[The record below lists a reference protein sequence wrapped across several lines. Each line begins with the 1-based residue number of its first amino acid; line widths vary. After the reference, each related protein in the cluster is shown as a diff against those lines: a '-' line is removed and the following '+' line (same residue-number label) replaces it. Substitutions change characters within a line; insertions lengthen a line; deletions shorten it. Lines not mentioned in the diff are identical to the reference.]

1 MRKPASGAVRAR
13 TALSSLVVV
22 VVALIG
28 CQAGAEETETTDQ
41 AIANDTAAC
50 QLIDP
55 AVRRATLIALHAS
68 GAPPFCSAGDD
79 DCPCGAYCAPD
90 GVCRVDCLADMPPP
104 DLACGVGLECTPL
117 GRCADAPDDPGP
129 TIAFAIEVDPPVL
142 VADTAAGP
150 ATVTAEVTLVANSL
164 DAVDLVGD
172 ATVFAGLAERRDPD
186 ATGLPLVR
194 CATAAAFDDG
204 CEFDTAWTFD
214 VVSGSLRS
222 APRAVEVQLP
232 QGVTEAAW
240 TLEVRSDG
248 AEALATSVVR
258 AVPAVHPAHDRGRY
272 RGTVRFDNPGTT
284 MDTLLEPGLELDV
297 EAVVTATH
305 VALIEPTR
313 LLLPQGQIVLPR
325 AAGQVTLL
333 RWLTSDATVSPVHLD
348 ARLSASALDYDAA
361 TGTLAATIALADD
374 AAHPEDLDLAL
385 ARADEPV
392 VACTT
397 SPICGTGAYCNTVMQ
412 VCLPGAAPPTQ
423 SIVAATA
430 PAAQLVGNG
439 AKSGLFEAWGKKA
452 AMVAEA
458 NPAHLG
464 GTGVSAIE
472 SAYCYRNPGQ
482 LGLGWLRPTVILEPS
497 LDLACNDGLP
507 QRTFAHANASVEAVG
522 QPGSETFDLLASCL
536 ADLAVIPGVATPASI
551 LPERTC
557 ASLGRFILTLL
568 PYSSTDL
575 PDRFTQSRIVQVVRQ
590 WLGVQAYVANAITQ
604 DQARHDAL
612 GDSAAP
618 AHQRLGGAVDLVE
631 RGWRLLL
638 DARVRRQFTAGPG
651 VEGSTLWPDYRTAGR
666 PATRWTFNHPTTPLA
681 DTEGD
686 VDLRD
691 CDGAED
697 GELRVPWHY
706 EGAPAPAPCT
716 TDVGVALPPQSFSI
730 AGRMWL
736 PITEYEFFVAQRAG
750 EAYFTITH
758 YRESD
763 EDYFDVWSHDL
774 ISGHQGYAH
783 FGPGDVNNNF
793 LVFTFDGA
801 LPRLIVHG
809 QEFSPLYLTNGGP
822 RWPAGATAV
831 SFNTW
836 TPQPADDNEELSTVA
851 ASFDDVSLWDHALT
865 LSEVNALALGYSQT
879 TDPQPPRSQ
888 LTTEGPQILGLPVHV
903 VEAATAYL
911 GLIARYVDAER
922 AMAYEECLAG
932 AGSPARDRAL
942 DRAGRAMRVVRF
954 LTAEAARLAAVPGM
968 AAAPWYPRY
977 TSALA
982 TLAAARRTVVE
993 AIRETATCSNPLGIS
1008 DQDLPLFRGEVDGTV
1023 NQFFASS
1030 RALAALAR
1038 TEAERADAELGDA
1051 RAAYQAQRTS
1061 AYQVAMSAIAKQ
1073 ERMDNLHR
1081 EYEQVLRRY
1090 CGAPSAGQSLLDQF
1104 LAGTLDVSTCYLTPA
1119 CAGMANTPIA
1129 DIPPSCLRGEIGER
1143 LVAIQ
1148 SAALASAKAIA
1159 DMDRAI
1165 DRFNIE
1171 TIYCA
1176 QRQAHHRQTE
1186 LDLAAH
1192 NENMRKLREQRQNA
1206 GMMGGWAGEIGL
1218 ITAAVVTGNPA
1229 LAVAAVTNGI
1239 DLIKGRVEED
1249 MAQNEA
1255 EEQAAY
1261 ELSAS
1266 TRAHELDLMACFHGA
1281 DLQRYAI
1288 QEAREVIKHAYHSGD
1303 AATANLENAKQEVVA
1318 LVDDAHGRLATEA
1331 ATDRTP
1337 PHHHYWLDESIEQ
1350 FDRHMRYARR
1360 LAYLALRAFEWEAQE
1375 SLGLGGAAMT
1385 AALPDDVLQIVEA
1398 LEQRNGPM
1406 QDELGIIGDT
1416 TIVLSLRDE
1425 ILRLEDLA
1433 TSTTPL
1439 PGDPPLTAE
1448 GALRRLLASDA
1459 TKIYED
1465 GEYLGHGIRFP
1476 MEPAAWSQFTCAERT
1491 WKVSVSLQIDSQPG
1505 GGELNNGSLVLLQSN
1520 AFASQQCRAAERGEL
1535 HVARVTPFKNL
1546 LTGDAPPAFTESPS
1560 HTAMRVDANKNLTRA
1575 TLETMPAP
1583 GEIGFAGRGVFG
1595 QYILLFPSETFE
1607 PTGQAS
1613 WLPRVRDVLIRFD
1626 LVEVTNAPL

>member
-1 MRKPASGAVRAR
+1 MSNAVLRAVRAR
-13 TALSSLVVV
+13 APWSSLVFVL
-22 VVALIG
+22 VA
-28 CQAGAEETETTDQ
+28 CQAGTDPTHTTDQ
-41 AIANDTAAC
+41 SISDDSSAC

-55 AVRRATLIALHAS
+55 AVRRATLLALHAS

-90 GVCRVDCLADMPPP
+90 GVCRVDCLADAPPP

-117 GRCADAPDDPGP
+117 GRCADEPDDPGP

-150 ATVTAEVTLVANSL
+150 ATVTAEVTLVATSV
-164 DAVDLVGD
+164 DAIDLVGD

-194 CATAAAFDDG
+194 CTSAAAFDDG
-204 CEFDTAWTFD
+204 CVFDTAWTFD

-222 APRAVEVQLP
+222 TPRAVEVQLP

-240 TLEVRSDG
+240 TLEVSSDG
-248 AEALATSVVR
+248 AAAPATSVLR

-313 LLLPQGQIVLPR
+313 MLLPEGHVVLPR

-374 AAHPEDLDLAL
+374 AAHAEDLDLAL

-458 NPAHLG
+458 NQAHLG
-464 GTGVSAIE
+464 SAGVGAIE

-482 LGLGWLRPTVILEPS
+482 VGLGWLRPTVILEPS

-568 PYSSTDL
+568 PFSSTDP
-575 PDRFTQSRIVQVVRQ
+575 PDRFSQSRIVQAVRQ
-590 WLGVQAYVANAITQ
+590 WLGVQAYVANGITQ

-618 AHQRLGGAVDLVE
+618 AHQRLGDAIDLVE

-638 DARVRRQFTAGPG
+638 DPRVRHQFATGSDVSA
-651 VEGSTLWPDYRTAGR
+651 STLHPDYRTAGR
-666 PATRWTFNHPTTPLA
+666 PALLWTFNDPTAPLA
-681 DTEGD
+681 DSEGD
-686 VDLRD
+686 ADLHE
-691 CDGAED
+691 CEWTADG
-697 GELRVPWHY
+697 LLLVPWHY
-706 EGAPAPAPCT
+706 GETIPTPCRT
-716 TDVGVALPPQSFSI
+716 NAGVTVPPRTFTI
-730 AGRMWL
+730 AGRFALPLGQYELLVVEGAGAWL
-736 PITEYEFFVAQRAG
+736 AIN
-750 EAYFTITH
+750 H
-758 YRESD
+758 YREED
-763 EDYFDVWSHDL
+763 HDYFEVYSLDSS
-774 ISGHQGYAH
+774 SGHYGYA
-783 FGPGDVNNNF
+783 FFDAGSVNGAF
-793 LVFTFDGA
+793 MAFAFDGVAPRMIVQGQA
-801 LPRLIVHG
+801 LT
-809 QEFSPLYLTNGGP
+809 PLAVTGGGP
-822 RWPAGATAV
+822 RWPAGST
-831 SFNTW
+831 SIWFNTW
-836 TPQPADDNEELSTVA
+836 TPQPLTEDEDLSPVA
-851 ASFDDVSLWDHALT
+851 AAFDDISVWDHALT
-865 LSEVNALALGYSQT
+865 LSEANALAVGYSQT
-879 TDPQPPRSQ
+879 TDPQPPRSP
-888 LTTEGPQILGLPVHV
+888 LTAEGPQILGLPVHV

-932 AGSPARDRAL
+932 AGSSARDRAL
-942 DRAGRAMRVVRF
+942 ARAGRAMRVVHF
-954 LTAEAARLAAVPGM
+954 LTEEAARLAALPGVSE
-968 AAAPWYPRY
+968 AVWYPRY

-982 TLAAARRTVVE
+982 TLAAARRTVV
-993 AIRETATCSNPLGIS
+993 AVIRETGTCSNPLGIS
-1008 DQDLPLFRGEVDGTV
+1008 DQDLPLYRGEVDGTV

-1061 AYQVAMSAIAKQ
+1061 AYQVAMDAIAKQ
-1073 ERMDNLHR
+1073 ERLDELHR

-1090 CGAPSAGQSLLDQF
+1090 CGAPTAGQSLLDPF

-1119 CAGMANTPIA
+1119 CAAMANTPIV

-1143 LVAIQ
+1143 LVAVQ
-1148 SAALASAKAIA
+1148 SAALASAKAQA

-1171 TIYCA
+1171 TVYCA
-1176 QRQAHHRQTE
+1176 QRQAHHRQTAV
-1186 LDLAAH
+1186 DLEAH

-1206 GMMGGWAGEIGL
+1206 GMMGGWAGSIGL
-1218 ITAAVVTGNPA
+1218 VAVGLATGNPA
-1229 LAVAAVTNGI
+1229 LTVAGIANGVSMVRGEI
-1239 DLIKGRVEED
+1239 EGR

-1261 ELSAS
+1261 ELSAAV
-1266 TRAHELDLMACFHGA
+1266 RAHELDLMACFHGA

-1288 QEAREVIKHAYHSGD
+1288 HEAREVIKHAFHSSD
-1303 AATANLENAKQEVVA
+1303 AAMANLENAKQAVVA
-1318 LVDDAHGRLATEA
+1318 LVDEAHGRIATEA
-1331 ATDRTP
+1331 ATNRTP

-1385 AALPDDVLQIVEA
+1385 AALPDDVIEIVEA

-1416 TIVLSLRDE
+1416 TIVLSLRDD
-1425 ILRLEDLA
+1425 ILQLEDLA
-1433 TSTTPL
+1433 ASTTPL

-1459 TKIYED
+1459 TKLYED

-1560 HTAMRVDANKNLTRA
+1560 HSAMRVDANKNLTRA
-1575 TLETMPAP
+1575 VLETMPAP